1 MRTLIKLGGSLQRYP
16 DALKSLCQQIV
27 SVSEKHDLFI
37 LPGGGSFAD
46 KVRVLD
52 TQYMLDQTTTHWMAI
67 AAMEAY
73 AYLLHYLIPNS
84 LISHE
89 LSETPLNR
97 PKVILP
103 YVHLRAVDAFSHSWD
118 ITSDSIA
125 LYYANQLN
133 SDIILIKAIDGIVN
147 SNGSLIDEI
156 DAFKLGTIKTNVVDD
171 YFVETFIQYGTEACW
186 IINGR
191 VSSRLNELLQKQRTI
206 GTKVIK

>member
-16 DALKSLCQQIV
+16 DALKLLCQQIV
-27 SVSEKHDLFI
+27 FASEKHDLFI

-89 LSETPLNR
+89 LSETPLYR

-103 YVHLRAVDAFSHSWD
+103 YVHMRAVDVFSHSWE

-133 SDIILIKAIDGIVN
+133 SDIILIKVIDGIVN
-147 SNGSLIDEI
+147 SNGLLIEEI
-156 DAFKLGTIKTNVVDD
+156 DVFKLGNIKTNVVDD
-171 YFVETFIQYGTEACW
+171 YFVETFKQYEIEACW

>member
-16 DALKSLCQQIV
+16 DALKLLCQQIV
-27 SVSEKHDLFI
+27 FASEQHDLFI

-46 KVRVLD
+46 KVRALD
-52 TQYMLDQTTTHWMAI
+52 TQYMLDHTTTHWMAI

-84 LISHE
+84 LISHD
-89 LSETPLNR
+89 LSETPLFK

-103 YVHLRAVDAFSHSWD
+103 YAHLRAVDTFSHSWK

-133 SDIILIKAIDGIVN
+133 SAIILIKVIDGIFN
-147 SNGSLIDEI
+147 PNGSLIEEI
-156 DAFKLGTIKTNVVDD
+156 DAFKLGNIKTNVVDD
-171 YFVETFIQYGTEACW
+171 NFVETFNHYGIEVCW
-186 IINGR
+186 IINGL

-206 GTKVIK
+206 GTKVTK

>member
-16 DALKSLCQQIV
+16 DALKLLCQQIV
-27 SVSEKHDLFI
+27 FASEQHDLFI
-37 LPGGGSFAD
+37 LLGGGSFAD
-46 KVRVLD
+46 KVRALD

-89 LSETPLNR
+89 LSETPLYR

-103 YVHLRAVDAFSHSWD
+103 YVHLRDVDAFSHNWE

-125 LYYANQLN
+125 LYYANQLK
-133 SDIILIKAIDGIVN
+133 SDIILIKVIDGIVN
-147 SNGSLIDEI
+147 SKGSLIEEI
-156 DAFKLGTIKTNVVDD
+156 DVFTLGNIKTNVVDD
-171 YFVETFIQYGTEACW
+171 YFVEAFKHYKIEACW

-191 VSSRLNELLQKQRTI
+191 VASRLNELLQKQRTI